1 LYVTELISPVSDL
14 DNHWRRPIPMT
25 QTAKLDLA
33 FTAPLRR
40 DTAPGAWTIAVL
52 PDSGRLLG
60 TRKPVKVGGD
70 IDGQPFH
77 ATLLPMG
84 DGTHMVPIKATLR
97 TAVGK
102 GDGDQVAVRLTERY
116 S

>member
-1 LYVTELISPVSDL
+1 
-14 DNHWRRPIPMT
+14 MT
-25 QTAKLDLA
+25 QTATQA
-33 FTAPLRR
+33 RPGIYRALRR
-40 DTAPGAWTIAVL
+40 DTDPGAWTIAVL

-77 ATLLPMG
+77 ATVLPMG

>member
-1 LYVTELISPVSDL
+1 LYVTELTSPVSDL
-14 DNHWRRPIPMT
+14 DNHLEEADPMT
-25 QTAKLDLA
+25 QTATKLDLA

-40 DTAPGAWTIAVL
+40 DTYPGAWTIAVL

-84 DGTHMVPIKATLR
+84 DGTHMVPVKATLW
-97 TAVGK
+97 
-102 GDGDQVAVRLTERY
+102 ERVMVTTP
-116 S
+116 SG

>member
-1 LYVTELISPVSDL
+1 MNQAAT
-14 DNHWRRPIPMT
+14 
-25 QTAKLDLA
+25 KLVLA

-102 GDGDQVAVRLTERY
+102 GDGDQVTVRLTERY

>member
-1 LYVTELISPVSDL
+1 
-14 DNHWRRPIPMT
+14 MT
-25 QTAKLDLA
+25 QTATKLDLA

-40 DTAPGAWTIAVL
+40 DTDPGSWTIAVL

-60 TRKPVKVGGD
+60 TRKQVTVGGD
-70 IDGQPFH
+70 LDGQPFH

-84 DGTHMVPIKATLR
+84 DGTHMGPIGATLR

>member
-1 LYVTELISPVSDL
+1 
-14 DNHWRRPIPMT
+14 MT
-25 QTAKLDLA
+25 QTASKLDLA
-33 FTAPLRR
+33 FSALLRR
-40 DTAPGAWTIAVL
+40 DADPGAWTIVVL

-60 TRKPVKVGGD
+60 TRRPVKVGGD
-70 IDGQPFH
+70 IDGQPFR

-97 TAVGK
+97 SAVGK

>member
-1 LYVTELISPVSDL
+1 
-14 DNHWRRPIPMT
+14 MT
-25 QTAKLDLA
+25 QTASKLDLA
-33 FTAPLRR
+33 LTAPLRR
-40 DTAPGAWTIAVL
+40 DADPGAWTIVVL

-60 TRKPVKVGGD
+60 TRRPVKVGGD
-70 IDGQPFH
+70 IDGQPFR

>member
-1 LYVTELISPVSDL
+1 
-14 DNHWRRPIPMT
+14 MT
-25 QTAKLDLA
+25 QTATKLDLA

-40 DTAPGAWTIAVL
+40 DTAPGAWTVAVL

-60 TRKPVKVGGD
+60 TRKPVQVGGD
-70 IDGQPFH
+70 IEQPVH
-77 ATLLPMG
+77 ATLLPMA

-97 TAVGK
+97 RAVGT
-102 GDGDQVAVRLTERY
+102 GNGDQVHVRLTERY

>member
-1 LYVTELISPVSDL
+1 
-14 DNHWRRPIPMT
+14 
-25 QTAKLDLA
+25 
-33 FTAPLRR
+33 
-40 DTAPGAWTIAVL
+40 
-52 PDSGRLLG
+52 
-60 TRKPVKVGGD
+60 VKVGGD
-70 IDGQPFH
+70 IDGQPFR

-97 TAVGK
+97 SAVGK

>member
-1 LYVTELISPVSDL
+1 
-14 DNHWRRPIPMT
+14 MT
-25 QTAKLDLA
+25 QTATKLDLA

-84 DGTHMVPIKATLR
+84 DGTDMVPIKATLR

>member
-1 LYVTELISPVSDL
+1 
-14 DNHWRRPIPMT
+14 MT
-25 QTAKLDLA
+25 QTATKLDLA

-40 DTAPGAWTIAVL
+40 DADPCAWTIVVL
-52 PDSGRLLG
+52 PNSGRLLD
-60 TRKPVKVGGD
+60 TRRPVKVGSD

-77 ATLLPMG
+77 TTLLPMG

-102 GDGDQVAVRLTERY
+102 GDGDQVTVRLTERY
-116 S
+116 T

>member
-1 LYVTELISPVSDL
+1 
-14 DNHWRRPIPMT
+14 MT
-25 QTAKLDLA
+25 DTTSTLDLS

-40 DTAPGAWTIAVL
+40 DADPGAWTIVVM
-52 PDSGRLLG
+52 PDSGRILG

-70 IDGQPFH
+70 IDGHMFR

-84 DGTHMVPIKATLR
+84 DGTHMVPIRAALR
-97 TAVGK
+97 AAVGK
-102 GDGDQVAVRLTERY
+102 GDGDQVTVRLTERY

>member
-1 LYVTELISPVSDL
+1 
-14 DNHWRRPIPMT
+14 MT
-25 QTAKLDLA
+25 QTGTKLDLA

-40 DTAPGAWTIAVL
+40 DTDPGAWTIVVL
-52 PDSGRLLG
+52 TDSGRLLG

-70 IDGQPFH
+70 IDGQPFR

-97 TAVGK
+97 AAVGK
-102 GDGDQVAVRLTERY
+102 GDGDQVTVRLTERY
-116 S
+116 N

>member
-1 LYVTELISPVSDL
+1 
-14 DNHWRRPIPMT
+14 MT
-25 QTAKLDLA
+25 QTAAKLDLA

-40 DTAPGAWTIAVL
+40 DTAPAPG
-52 PDSGRLLG
+52 PSPSCPHSGRLLG

-102 GDGDQVAVRLTERY
+102 GDGDQVVVRLTQRY